1 MGGCVQ
7 KSISAFF
14 FCLANAYLLLFAE
27 EKYQWKEERKKKL
40 DTQHYQ
46 PVLQP
51 TSNHYNCITQEHIYP
66 WLTHISFHCQF
77 LKSVCV
83 SMSVFDNV
91 IL

>member
-1 MGGCVQ
+1 MCS
-7 KSISAFF
+7 KKYISIF

-27 EKYQWKEERKKKL
+27 ENISGRRREKKVK

-66 WLTHISFHCQF
+66 WLTHISFHCKF
-77 LKSVCV
+77 LKCVCV
-83 SMSVFDNV
+83 SMIVFYNV